1 MGERSTEDKCRRE
14 LAKVLGYNPD
24 GVLLPIWDRLLQ
36 DVAELVKDRKDL
48 RTLRRILRD

>member
-1 MGERSTEDKCRRE
+1 MDEQSTEKHRRE

-24 GVLLPIWDRLLQ
+24 GLLLPIWDQLLK

-48 RTLRRILRD
+48 RTLRRILRG